1 MTHDVDVLVIGAG
14 MSGIGLAI
22 QLIRQHKTRSFE
34 LIEKSDSVAGTWW
47 VNSYPGCGCDVPSH
61 FYSYSFELNPN
72 WSQKFALQPEI
83 YRYFTD
89 VAAKYDIPKHVR
101 FRQVVESAKWD
112 SPSGTWIV
120 TIRDLESSQIRQR
133 RCKVLVSA
141 VGALSIPK
149 KCDISGASNFQGRM
163 FHTAEWDH
171 SFDWKGRD
179 VVVIGNGCSAMQVV
193 PAISEGDEAAKKAI
207 QFSRQSHWLAERQN
221 PKYSNLF
228 KWTMKW
234 VPFAMRAYRAMLY
247 WEKEKGFQGFD
258 TASGAEIRRSWSE
271 EAAAYI
277 RANSPAK
284 YRDFLVPKT
293 EIGCKRRVNDTGYLA
308 SLHRAN
314 VDLIYDDPITEIT
327 KDGVRTSSGRH
338 ISADAIVLATGFE
351 TQKVLSPMEIY
362 GKDGVSI
369 NKHWEI
375 VSEGSPSSYFGT
387 CLSGFP
393 NFFIMMGPNT
403 LSGHLSVIYTT
414 ECQINFAMRAIG
426 PILKALHS
434 RRSLLPAMGKL
445 TDVME
450 VTPEAEMRDINETQ
464 DKAKGLVWGTGC
476 TSWFIDPKTNR
487 NTIMFPDW
495 QYKFWLRSV
504 FVSWNDLR
512 YTTSAAATKEEQGG
526 RLGLGFL
533 ATVLAAGLAAVGAYL
548 FN

>member
-1 MTHDVDVLVIGAG
+1 
-14 MSGIGLAI
+14 
-22 QLIRQHKTRSFE
+22 
-34 LIEKSDSVAGTWW
+34 
-47 VNSYPGCGCDVPSH
+47 
-61 FYSYSFELNPN
+61 
-72 WSQKFALQPEI
+72 
-83 YRYFTD
+83 
-89 VAAKYDIPKHVR
+89 
-101 FRQVVESAKWD
+101 
-112 SPSGTWIV
+112 
-120 TIRDLESSQIRQR
+120 
-133 RCKVLVSA
+133 
-141 VGALSIPK
+141 
-149 KCDISGASNFQGRM
+149 M

-179 VVVIGNGCSAMQVV
+179 VVVIGNGCSATQVV
-193 PAISEGDEAAKKAI
+193 PAISEGDEAAKKVT

-228 KWTMKW
+228 KWTMQW

-258 TASGAEIRRSWSE
+258 TASGAEIRKGWAE

-327 KDGVRTSSGRH
+327 KDGVRTSSGRNV
-338 ISADAIVLATGFE
+338 SADAIVLATGFE

-369 NKHWEI
+369 NEH
-375 VSEGSPSSYFGT
+375 
-387 CLSGFP
+387 
-393 NFFIMMGPNT
+393 
-403 LSGHLSVIYTT
+403 
-414 ECQINFAMRAIG
+414 INFAMRAIA

-434 RRSLLPAMGKL
+434 RRALLPAMGKL

-464 DKAKGLVWGTGC
+464 DKAKDLVWGTGC

>member
-1 MTHDVDVLVIGAG
+1 MTHDVNVLVIGAG

-34 LIEKSDSVAGTWW
+34 LIEKSESVAGTWW
-47 VNSYPGCGCDVPSH
+47 VPSH
-61 FYSYSFELNPN
+61 FYSYSLELNPN

-89 VAAKYDIPKHVR
+89 VADKYDIPKHVR
-101 FRQVVESAKWD
+101 FRQVVESARWD
-112 SPSGTWIV
+112 TPSGTWIV
-120 TIRDLESSQIRQR
+120 TIGDLESSQIRQR

-141 VGALSIPK
+141 VAALSIPK
-149 KCDISGASNFQGRM
+149 KCDIPGASTFQGRM
-163 FHTAEWDH
+163 FHTAEWDY

-179 VVVIGNGCSAMQVV
+179 VVVIGNGCSATQVV
-193 PAISEGDEAAKKAI
+193 PAISEGDEAAKKVT

-228 KWTMKW
+228 KWAMQW
-234 VPFAMRAYRAMLY
+234 VPFAMRASRAMLY
-247 WEKEKGFQGFD
+247 WEKEKGFQGFY
-258 TASGAEIRRSWSE
+258 TASGAEIRRGWSE
-271 EAAAYI
+271 EAAVYI
-277 RANSPAK
+277 RANSPAT

-314 VDLIYDDPITEIT
+314 VALIYDDPITEIT
-327 KDGVRTSSGRH
+327 KDG
-338 ISADAIVLATGFE
+338 
-351 TQKVLSPMEIY
+351 IY

-369 NKHWEI
+369 NEHWDI
-375 VSEGSPSSYFGT
+375 VSDGSPSSYFGT

-414 ECQINFAMRAIG
+414 ECQINFAMRAIA

-434 RRSLLPAMGKL
+434 RRSLLPAIGKL

-450 VTPEAEMRDINETQ
+450 ITPEAEMRDINETQ
-464 DKAKGLVWGTGC
+464 DKAKGL
-476 TSWFIDPKTNR
+476 TNR

-504 FVSWNDLR
+504 FASWNDLR
-512 YTTSAAATKEEQGG
+512 YTTSTAATKEEQGG
-526 RLGLGFL
+526 RLGLGLL
-533 ATVLAAGLAAVGAYL
+533 ATVLAAGLVAVGAYL